1 MPPFGAFHD
10 IAKGRAAVLFLKA
23 NDVDHPDKLP
33 ILFFVQAESFVLRI
47 GVISR
52 PAPEQ
57 SLRFFHFFMRV
68 PGQITGDRGIRSPS
82 VEDRLGLILTEISQ
96 N

>member
-47 GVISR
+47 GAGAIAPFLSLLHEGSR
-52 PAPEQ
+52 
-57 SLRFFHFFMRV
+57 SNN
-68 PGQITGDRGIRSPS
+68 G
-82 VEDRLGLILTEISQ
+82 
-96 N
+96 